1 MYPKDSIITDEVG
14 NEERN
19 KHTTSRDLSKSHSL
33 VKAEKHAES
42 PTSEPKLQLAASNE
56 EVRLERVLPLLL
68 PQSHALP
75 L

>member
-1 MYPKDSIITDEVG
+1 MTDEVG
-14 NEERN
+14 NDEKN
-19 KHTTSRDLSKSHSL
+19 KHTTSRDSSKPHGL
-33 VKAEKHAES
+33 VTAEKNAES
-42 PTSEPKLQLAASNE
+42 PTSEAKLQLTTSNE